1 MHNCILTQTPI
12 TPVIRLTDT
21 MLEPIFSI
29 LLEQREDIWCM
40 FKVIG
45 ADSLVN
51 DEINGYFGDPV
62 VERRIE

>member
-1 MHNCILTQTPI
+1 
-12 TPVIRLTDT
+12 
-21 MLEPIFSI
+21 
-29 LLEQREDIWCM
+29 M

-51 DEINGYFGDPV
+51 GEINGYFGDPV